1 MTSPERVRV
10 YFGPGG
16 ETFEAEREPRSM
28 VDVEKL
34 RADLKIPSYVDLK
47 PTVMRRAIVA
57 LWAATTAPSTF
68 GKTRDRRKLDSP
80 LQPLLMGGAAVKVLS
95 ASANEVGGPMNRK
108 IHDLDF
114 ILPKSQAGK
123 FVQVLSCLE
132 AVAGS
137 EYMHFLTSN
146 DRRFNALRAGERYRA
161 RGIDWGEDGQPSPSV
176 VDILVDR
183 IEMRHRINVREEFAL
198 SERNFHTIGMEKL
211 IISKCQLINEYD
223 PKVVSLP
230 QSAACRILRY
240 PPYRK
245 DRTILGME
253 EKDMLDVSAL
263 FIDGGEDGRLDIG
276 RLRRALDDRK
286 LLLTVRLNLENLVSA
301 ENWMKTRGL
310 NGHQISRVHET
321 GRRILSALPVVDQ
334 AWSKPWWNT
343 NVETPLVT

>member
-16 ETFEAEREPRSM
+16 ETFEAERQPRSN
-28 VDVEKL
+28 VDVERL
-34 RADLKIPSYVDLK
+34 REDLKIPSYVDLK
-47 PTVMRRAIVA
+47 PTVMRRAVVA

-68 GKTRDRRKLDSP
+68 RNTQNGRKLDSP

-95 ASANEVGGPMNRK
+95 ASANEVGGAMNRK

-123 FVQVLSCLE
+123 FVQVLSYLE
-132 AVAGS
+132 TVAGS

-176 VDILVDR
+176 VDILVDK
-183 IEMRHRINVREEFAL
+183 IEMRHRINVQAEFAL
-198 SERNFHTIGMEKL
+198 SERNLHTIGMEKL

-230 QSAACRILRY
+230 ASAACRILRY

-245 DRTILGME
+245 DRAILGME

-263 FIDGGEDGRLDIG
+263 LIDGGDGRLDIE
-276 RLRRALDDRK
+276 RLRRALDDQK
-286 LLLTVRLNLENLVSA
+286 LLLTTRLNLENLVSG
-301 ENWMKTRGL
+301 EDWMKTKGL
-310 NGHQISRVHET
+310 NGHQMSHVQEM
-321 GRRILSALPVVDQ
+321 GRWILSALPVVDK

-343 NVETPLVT
+343 NVETPLVS